1 MEMLLKA
8 SCRQGRSG
16 EIMSCH
22 KLLLHSL
29 LAAVGVGVLGS
40 LICCES
46 TPANDRVT
54 SPPKQSSDAPATVST
69 VPSSVA
75 LATMSTLPS
84 RVEPATVSPQPSGD
98 RVLVESKESIYNNI
112 YVYRT
117 GTYVS
122 MTFGHNQDLFEESR
136 YNTTDD
142 RELPVPYTQFM
153 TASLIYPSKVNS
165 ILEIGSGGGRTA
177 WYLHRSLPKVQ
188 VTTVELDPTVV
199 ELSRRYFGIKDE
211 PNFRIVTRDGRMF
224 LAGSKDRYDVIL
236 IDAYRGPF
244 VPFHLLTTEF
254 YQSVKGHLA
263 KGGVIAENVEPKTML
278 FDSAVKTLHA
288 VFPQV
293 EFYDASGDNVG
304 GNVVMIAYDGEELST
319 SDLRRM
325 AETHQFDYHLRY
337 DLAQMLPHRFLLKPV
352 GSSFD
357 VVNQAG
363 EQTAGIDDKAKVL
376 TDDFAPVES
385 LKAIARHNQKWTFQ

>member
-1 MEMLLKA
+1 MM
-8 SCRQGRSG
+8 SG
-16 EIMSCH
+16 NN
-22 KLLLHSL
+22 LVLRSL
-29 LAAVGVGVLGS
+29 LALIVGGVLGS
-40 LICCES
+40 LVGCES
-46 TPANDRVT
+46 TPANDRATVSPKKSDGAPEYVST
-54 SPPKQSSDAPATVST
+54 SQSISAPPAVAVVPQQSSDAPSIVA
-69 VPSSVA
+69 PEQSS
-75 LATMSTLPS
+75 S
-84 RVEPATVSPQPSGD
+84 D
-98 RVLVESKESIYNNI
+98 RVLVESRESVYNNI

-136 YNTTDD
+136 CNTSDD
-142 RELPVPYTQFM
+142 RELPIPYTQFM
-153 TASLIYPSKVNS
+153 TASLIYPNKINS

-177 WYLHRSLPKVQ
+177 WYLHRFLPKVHI
-188 VTTVELDPTVV
+188 TTVELDPAVV
-199 ELSRRYFGIKDE
+199 ELSHKYFGIKDE
-211 PNFRIVTRDGRMF
+211 PNFRAIARDGRLF
-224 LAGSKDRYDVIL
+224 LAGSKDKYDVIL

-254 YQSVKGHLA
+254 YQIVKRHLA

-304 GNVVMIAYDGEELST
+304 GNVVMIAYDGDELSG
-319 SDLRRM
+319 SDLHRM
-325 AETHQFDYHLRY
+325 AETHQSDYRLRY
-337 DLAQMLPHRFLLKPV
+337 DLQQMLPHRFLLKPV

-363 EQTAGIDDKAKVL
+363 QGTAGIADNAKVL

-385 LKAIARHNQKWTFQ
+385 LKAIARHNQKWTYQ